1 MSSRKSQTQMAV
13 LGALAVEDATGYG
26 VRQSITETLGHFW
39 HESFG
44 QIYPTLATLEADGL
58 VGRTPT
64 GQFSIT
70 PAGIERLTELLS
82 EPVEPTRPRNG
93 LLLRLFFASHLPD
106 GMARQLV
113 EDARDQARVALAEYG
128 AIEAEV
134 AAESH
139 PDAGHWLAT
148 VRYGIHHAQATLDWA
163 EETLARLPDGD
174 R

>member
-1 MSSRKSQTQMAV
+1 MTSRKSQTQVAV
-13 LGALAVEDATGYG
+13 LGALAVEDASGYG
-26 VRQSITETLGHFW
+26 VRKSITETLGHFW

-44 QIYPTLATLEADGL
+44 QIYPTLATLEGDGL
-58 VGRTPT
+58 VSRTPA

-70 PAGIERLTELLS
+70 PAGVQRLTELLS
-82 EPVEPTRPRNG
+82 EPVEPMRPRNG

-113 EDARDQARVALAEYG
+113 EQARDQARTALADYA

-134 AAESH
+134 AAEAH
-139 PDAGHWLAT
+139 PDADHWLAT
-148 VRYGIHHAQATLDWA
+148 VRYGIHHAEATLDWA
-163 EETLARLPDGD
+163 EETLARL